1 MYRKFQILFFCF
13 LVSNTC
19 FAHGFGGNGFLHPLT
34 GIDHLLAMLAVGVWS
49 AQIGGKAIYIV
60 PSCFLMMMVI
70 GGIVGLKNISFV
82 NVELM
87 IAVSVLLLGLAIS
100 LNRKNS
106 ILVAGIGVAVFGF
119 CHGFAHGSE
128 VPKSLSAF
136 EYIVG
141 FLITTFGLHMI
152 GAVSGLLILEEK
164 NGATI
169 LRIIGIAISFVGTF
183 LILS

>member
-1 MYRKFQILFFCF
+1 MYRKFQILCLLF
-13 LVSNTC
+13 LVSSPC

-70 GGIVGLKNISFV
+70 GGIVGLQNV
-82 NVELM
+82 YLGNVEFM
-87 IAVSVLLLGLAIS
+87 IALSVLLLGLAIS
-100 LNRKNS
+100 INRKNS
-106 ILVAGIGVAVFGF
+106 ILIAGLGVAVFGF
-119 CHGFAHGSE
+119 FHGFAHGSE

-136 EYIVG
+136 EYVFG

-164 NGATI
+164 NGTTI